1 MEIRNQ
7 GQGVHAREIHG
18 LGQLQHLPR
27 EWYAYTN
34 LEVSVGPGQY
44 REIDAVLVTDDRVLL
59 VDLKDWKHRITCGE
73 GRWYHGNLD
82 MGSPVAKIRFVAH
95 KVLEA
100 FRAHLREHNENH
112 GGEGAKLRAPLIQGV
127 VVQCGPASLDEIVN
141 NEKSSAFMLDDFMR
155 FIVAADTRASF
166 LGQPQHADRRN
177 PLTAAGPWRSFFAK
191 FFNAADG
198 PFRPGK
204 RRYGPYRALSDKPTF
219 VHQAA
224 AYQEFDVEDENVS
237 ASTGL
242 LRRWDFSQLDT
253 RFQTETGRNEIA
265 GRERKVIAYLND
277 RNPNIG
283 AMILQPKVDDGERG
297 VGYWEVFET
306 RRRMKRLADFAA
318 TEARHLAKLERLE
331 LVRQFLAKVKAIH
344 DQDTAHLD
352 IGSHSVWIEPPNLVR
367 LSHLLAARIDDVESL
382 GERRYAFLSSGKL
395 PVEADGG
402 AADPKSKDCFLAG
415 VVAHQMVFDVIPSAV
430 TPDAPPKWDRAVDA
444 DDSFQAIHAWF
455 EKALSWTGGARFAD
469 AGAMLDA
476 FNAAANAALPSGQT
490 LARLERYRVWK
501 TQRQISAE
509 LPCDRD
515 ISANDFSESWMSR
528 YEGASVFVK
537 MWKSSVWGGRQ
548 SELPRILDFVE
559 RADYLKISPP
569 PGCAPIRKVAWM
581 PDAIVVLREWI
592 DCPTL
597 QETIGAK
604 AGPLASA
611 EGGLSLI
618 GKLCRLIVDLHQSGF
633 AHGDLKPA
641 NILVPDEQEK
651 APVLIDFL
659 EFSVE
664 ADGDVVS
671 AAYAPMQGGDRFARD
686 RFALT
691 KIAEEVF
698 LTCEIGGT
706 NAIALTKAIR
716 ECREG
721 PPANA
726 TLLPLFECIE
736 RILAPKVETPK
747 PVVRI
752 SIKNAEPGP
761 LLPDEGIFGLRLGR
775 GGPVFM
781 IRGASEEILVKLSS
795 DGRPVAAWRKPLS
808 QQQVAKYSRHEFAR
822 LEIELHVVSSTRN
835 DFGDLHQILDDARF
849 QEAWRARSG
858 ELVAEA
864 APPEGQEAESAEALE
879 STGGDESGDLAED
892 ALATE
897 IESEASASEVDVPAL
912 WQSLLKAEEDF
923 SVEGTTAGE
932 SVFRRETGR
941 HVVAF
946 EFEQGEMNFDRE
958 DKVFVERLD
967 RRGMWRDVGLLDI
980 ERSRRATIAIDASRR
995 FPDARD
1001 GLIAD
1006 ETKLRFLSHW
1016 ETTSRSRREAASDR
1030 ILHRQSIV
1038 RDLIDTFDVR
1048 SLSVPTVSERIVTAA
1063 EVKTAYGL
1071 NDTQA
1076 SAFEFLTRVQPV
1088 GLLQGPPG
1096 TGKTK
1101 FIAAL
1106 VHFALSNNLARNVLL
1121 ASQSNDAVDNAAEA
1135 VLSLFGPNARPA
1147 IVRVGQEGSISDRL
1161 LPYHA
1166 ARVETGYKQKLQAD
1180 LKNRMR
1186 VAARNLGISAAG
1198 SDHLLHIHQS
1208 IRPVWIRYRDL
1219 IAATEDGT
1227 DDKRS
1232 AGLRRTIVRM
1242 AGKIGASE
1250 PEVQTAMQDG
1260 RLLDALTQHVASEHS
1275 IGNLDI
1281 AERFASIFNLTTDLI
1296 GSVSTPERSFE
1307 SFLAGTRQ
1315 IVAGTCVGLGRTSLG
1330 LRKTPFDL
1338 VVVDEAARCTS
1349 SELAVPIQSGR
1360 WIVLVGDQAQLE
1372 PHHRPEVI
1380 SDVATAAGLPKR
1392 EIVRSDFERIF
1403 DSRYG
1408 REAGRKLTQQHR
1420 MLAPIGRMVSASF
1433 YGGEL
1438 RHERTDPVIP
1448 PKHLPKILDRAVT
1461 WVATDNLLLRSFQD
1475 PDPRGGSSLVNNVEA
1490 DAIVKLLKFWDAD
1503 PAFRPYLDRTPGS
1516 TIGIICTYAAQRDLV
1531 RHRLRLSGLSET
1543 MKTSVTVGTVD
1554 SYQGKQNPIVVLS
1567 LVRNND
1573 SGPEEFRQRTITQ
1586 GFMVRPNR
1594 INVALSR
1601 AMDRLIIVGA
1611 RTRWPLAAPMYRV
1624 TQAFAAELSSNS
1636 ARLVDVS
1643 RLEEWSGNS
1652 PPSRPKGSK
1661 GEKPFRGRK
1670 R

>member
-1 MEIRNQ
+1 MDIRNQ

-18 LGQLQHLPR
+18 LGQLRHLPK

-34 LEVSVGPGQY
+34 LEVAVGPGQY
-44 REIDAVLVTDDRVLL
+44 REIDIVLVIDDRVLL
-59 VDLKDWKHRITCGE
+59 VDLKDWKERITCGE
-73 GRWYHGNLD
+73 GRWYHGKLD
-82 MGSPVAKIRFVAH
+82 MGSPVGKVRFVAR

-100 FRAHLREHNENH
+100 FKAHLREHNEKH
-112 GGEGAKLRAPLIQGV
+112 AGASTKLRAPLIQGI
-127 VVQCGPASLDEIVN
+127 VVQCGSASLDEIVN

-155 FIVAADTRASF
+155 FIGSAEARASF
-166 LGQPQHADRRN
+166 LGTPQHVDRQN
-177 PLTAAGPWRSFFAK
+177 PLTAPASPWRTFFAT
-191 FFNAADG
+191 FFNASNG
-198 PFRPGK
+198 PFKPGK

-219 VHQAA
+219 AHQAA

-283 AMILQPKVDDGERG
+283 SMILQPKVEDGERG

-306 RRRMKRLADFAA
+306 RRRLKRLPDFVA

-352 IGSHSVWIEPPNLVR
+352 IGSHSVWIELPTLVR
-367 LSHLLAARIDDVESL
+367 LSHFLAARIDDVESL
-382 GERRYAFLSSGKL
+382 GERRYAFLSSGTI
-395 PVEADGG
+395 PDEADGN
-402 AADPKSKDCFLAG
+402 AAHPKSRDCFLAG
-415 VVAHQMVFDVIPSAV
+415 IVAHQIVFDMTPSAS
-430 TPDAPPKWDRAVDA
+430 TPDAPPKWNRAVDA
-444 DDSFQAIHAWF
+444 DDSFVTIHSWF
-455 EKALSWTGGARFAD
+455 EKALSWTGGERFAD

-515 ISANDFSESWMSR
+515 ILANDFTESWLSR
-528 YEGASVFVK
+528 YEGAPVFVK
-537 MWKSSVWGGRQ
+537 MWKSTAWGGRQ
-548 SELPRILDFVE
+548 SELPRILDFIE
-559 RADYLKISPP
+559 RADYLRISPP

-592 DCPTL
+592 DLPTL
-597 QETIGAK
+597 QETI
-604 AGPLASA
+604 AGKNGPIASA

-618 GKLCRLIVDLHQSGF
+618 GKLCQLIVDLHQSGF

-641 NILVPDEQEK
+641 NILVPSDQGK
-651 APVLIDFL
+651 TPVLIDFL
-659 EFSVE
+659 DFSTA

-671 AAYAPMQGGDRFARD
+671 AAYAPISGGDRFSRD

-698 LTCEIGGT
+698 LTCEIGGA

-716 ECREG
+716 ECRDG

-726 TLLPLFECIE
+726 TLLPLSECID
-736 RILAPKVETPK
+736 RILTPKVETPK
-747 PVVRI
+747 PVIRL
-752 SIKNAEPGP
+752 SIKNAELGA
-761 LLPDEGIFGLRLGR
+761 LLPDEGVLGLRFGR
-775 GGPVFM
+775 GGPVLM
-781 IRGASEEILVKLSS
+781 IRGATEEIGFRLSS
-795 DGRPVAAWRKPLS
+795 DCRPLSAWRKALS
-808 QQQVAKYSRHEFAR
+808 QQQIAKYSRHEFAR
-822 LEIELHVVSSTRN
+822 LEIELHVVSSTEN
-835 DFGDLHQILDDARF
+835 DFGDLRLVLDDDRF
-849 QEAWRARSG
+849 QEAWRIRGS
-858 ELVAEA
+858 ELVAEVA
-864 APPEGQEAESAEALE
+864 ASKGQEAESAEATD
-879 STGGDESGDLAED
+879 SAGGDLAED
-892 ALATE
+892 ELASA
-897 IESEASASEVDVPAL
+897 IESEPPAAEVDVPGL
-912 WQSLLKAEEDF
+912 WQSLLSAEEDF
-923 SVEGTTAGE
+923 SVEGTTAND
-932 SVFRRETGR
+932 SIFRRETGR
-941 HVVAF
+941 HVIAF
-946 EFEQGEMNFDRE
+946 EFEQGELNFNRE

-980 ERSRRATIAIDASRR
+980 ERSRPAAIAIDASRR

-1001 GLIAD
+1001 GLIDD

-1016 ETTSRSRREAASDR
+1016 ETTSRSRREAASHR
-1030 ILHRQSIV
+1030 ILRRQSV
-1038 RDLIDTFDVR
+1038 VPDLIDTFDVR
-1048 SLSVPTVSERIVTAA
+1048 SLSMPTVSDRVVTAA
-1063 EVKTAYGL
+1063 EVKTVYGL

-1076 SAFEFLTRVQPV
+1076 NAFEFLTRVQPV

-1106 VHFALSNNLARNVLL
+1106 VHFVLSNNLARNVLL

-1135 VLSLFGPNARPA
+1135 VLTLFGPNSRPA

-1186 VAARNLGISAAG
+1186 VAARNLGISIAA
-1198 SDHLLHIHQS
+1198 SDQLLHIHQS
-1208 IRPVWIRYRDL
+1208 IRPVWTRYCDL
-1219 IAATEDGT
+1219 IAIAGDST
-1227 DDKRS
+1227 DDKRL
-1232 AGLRRTIVRM
+1232 AGLKRTIVRM

-1250 PEVQTAMQDG
+1250 PEVQRALQEG
-1260 RLLDALTQHVASEHS
+1260 RLVDALTQHVASEHS
-1275 IGNLDI
+1275 IGNLDY
-1281 AERFASIFNLTTDLI
+1281 AERFASIFNLTADFI

-1380 SDVATAAGLPKR
+1380 SEVAAATGLPKR

-1403 DSRYG
+1403 GSRYG
-1408 REAGRKLTQQHR
+1408 QEAGRKLTQQHR
-1420 MLAPIGRMVSASF
+1420 MLAPIGRIVSTSF

-1438 RHERTDPVIP
+1438 THERTEPVIP
-1448 PKHLPKILDRAVT
+1448 PMHLPKILDRAVT
-1461 WVATDNLLLRSFQD
+1461 WVATDNLRARSFQD
-1475 PDPRGGSSLVNNVEA
+1475 PDPSGGSSLINIVEA
-1490 DAIVKLLKFWDAD
+1490 DAIIKLLKLWDAD
-1503 PAFRPYLDRTPGS
+1503 QLFRSHLDRTPGS
-1516 TIGIICTYAAQRDLV
+1516 TIGIICTYAAQRDLI

-1543 MKTSVTVGTVD
+1543 IKSSVTVGTVD
-1554 SYQGKQNPIVVLS
+1554 SYQGKQNPIIVLS

-1573 SGPEEFRQRTITQ
+1573 DGPSEFRQKTITQ
-1586 GFMVRPNR
+1586 GFMIRPNR

-1601 AMDRLIIVGA
+1601 AMDRLVIVGA
-1611 RTRWPLAAPMYRV
+1611 RTRWPVDGPMNRV
-1624 TQAFAAELSSNS
+1624 AQAFDRELHSNL

-1643 RLEEWSGNS
+1643 RLDEWNGNP
-1652 PPSRPKGSK
+1652 PPSRPQGAKGSR
-1661 GEKPFRGRK
+1661 PFRGRK